1 MDKLRAKTHTENTLH
16 SENMQTSTH
25 EPSDEH
31 QDSGDDTSVAEVEEL
46 SHEILSRPQVL
57 LHALDRPEIQRIIV
71 AHEAFSGPFP
81 HPRHLKGYEDV
92 LPGSAERIFS
102 MTEREMAHRHRMEE
116 KVLDSAVSRDRRGQ
130 ILGVIST
137 LAALGAASYLSMHD
151 HDGVAITIIGVIV
164 AVAGIFVLRKYPLG
178 RGRDQDKAQEPEDDP
193 KDNQNQ

>member
-1 MDKLRAKTHTENTLH
+1 
-16 SENMQTSTH
+16 MQTSTH
-25 EPSDEH
+25 EQNDEK
-31 QDSGDDTSVAEVEEL
+31 QDVGDGTSVAEVEEL

-57 LHALDRPEIQRIIV
+57 LHALDRPEIQQIIV

-102 MTEREMAHRHRMEE
+102 MTEREMDHRHRMEE

-130 ILGVIST
+130 FLGVIST
-137 LAALGAASYLSMHD
+137 LAALGAASYLAMHG

-164 AVAGIFVLRKYPLG
+164 AVAGIFVLRKYPIG
-178 RGRDQDKAQEPEDDP
+178 RGREEEKPKEPEEDL